1 MMYGMTK
8 TTIYL
13 PGRLKRALERAA
25 AVTGASEAAVIRAAI
40 EQATHDVAGP
50 RPRLPLFH
58 SRNQAHLAE
67 GANEALK
74 GHGAPAF
81 GDR

>member
-1 MMYGMTK
+1 MYGMTK

-13 PGRLKRALERAA
+13 PVRLKKAVERAA
-25 AVTGASEAAVIRAAI
+25 AATGASEAAVIRAAI

-58 SRNQAHLAE
+58 SRNQADLAARTDDALRGD
-67 GANEALK
+67 GAT
-74 GHGAPAF
+74 AF